1 MSSKLGKLEALL
13 GYKFKDMT
21 LLERSV
27 THRSWAYENAGP
39 DVETRIHEIENESLE
54 FVGDSVVGLF
64 VAEQL
69 LKRHPQASE
78 GDLTLMKHKLVSGP
92 ALASIAEELGLGEYI
107 RLGKGEVKGGRKKQS
122 LLTNTFEAIV
132 GAVFVDGGYIET
144 RAVLMRVFG
153 QRLRQVTPE
162 ESVDFKSRLQ
172 TELQAQK
179 LRTAEYHLINAE
191 GPPHSRTFYV
201 EVSWEGGTAK
211 GEGTTKKAAE
221 MMAAKGALEQMS
233 KSNGDAGETRA
244 AADDVR

>member
-1 MSSKLGKLEALL
+1 MSPNLGKLEALI
-13 GYKFKDMT
+13 GYNFKEIR
-21 LLERSV
+21 LLERAV
-27 THRSWAYENAGP
+27 THRSWAYENVSGVA
-39 DVETRIHEIENESLE
+39 DDSIHEVENESLE

-69 LKRHPQASE
+69 FKRHPQASE

-107 RLGKGEVKGGRKKQS
+107 RLGRGEIKGGRQKQS

-144 RAVLMRVFG
+144 RSVLKRVFEE
-153 QRLRQVTPE
+153 RLRQVTPE

-172 TELQAQK
+172 TELQGQK
-179 LRTAEYHLINAE
+179 LRTAEYRLLKSE

-201 EVSWEGGTAK
+201 EVSWDGGTAS

-221 MMAAKGALEQMS
+221 MMAAKEALKQMAS
-233 KSNGDAGETRA
+233 TNGGDTKRHGH
-244 AADDVR
+244 